1 MILIKDVTTKLFSS
15 VLDFIILFTCRTDL
29 EFLQRITTE
38 VRDKGNINTIRP
50 LNLWENK
57 LRKHYVDFV
66 WRGYQYNPTP

>member
-38 VRDKGNINTIRP
+38 VRDKGNINVIRL

-57 LRKHYVDFV
+57 L
-66 WRGYQYNPTP
+66 